1 MCDDWWEEGQL
12 AERFRLSREEAD
24 KLKRSTENLVPP
36 GKLNPEQKPERQP
49 QTQPDAVP
57 V

>member
-1 MCDDWWEEGQL
+1 MCDGWWEERHL
-12 AERFRLSREEAD
+12 EERFRLAKEEAD
-24 KLKRSTENLVPP
+24 KIRRLTENLVPP
-36 GKLNPEQKPERQP
+36 GKPEQQPERQP

>member
-1 MCDDWWEEGQL
+1 MCDDWWEEGL
-12 AERFRLSREEAD
+12 LEERFRLAREQAD